1 MNLGLLKEIDALQR
15 EVNSLRPFSSKNLKT
30 LKEYFRVGLTYSSNA
45 LEGNSL
51 TESETK
57 VLLEE
62 GISIGGKPL
71 RDHYEAIG
79 HAESFDKIF
88 SIYQSKDITESIIK
102 DLHFLFYNRIDRE
115 ESGKYRSIKVYLTGS
130 KYPLPGPEKVSS
142 QMKSLIRKIK
152 GLRKELHPIH
162 FAARLHK
169 DFVFIHPF
177 IDGNGRLARLLMN
190 LSLIQDGYLLAVI
203 PPIYRPRYIAY
214 LEEAH
219 ENDLNFMNFIG
230 EVLRETQKDY
240 LRIFK

>member
-1 MNLGLLKEIDALQR
+1 MNLVLLKEIDALQN
-15 EVNSLRPFSSKNLKT
+15 EVNALRPFSSKNLKT

-88 SIYQSKDITESIIK
+88 SIYQKREITESIIK
-102 DLHFLFYNRIDRE
+102 ELHFLFYNRIDRE
-115 ESGKYRSIKVYLTGS
+115 EAGKYRNKKVYITGS
-130 KYPLPGPEKVSS
+130 KYPLPGPEKVSA
-142 QMKSLIRKIK
+142 QMKSLVRKLK
-152 GLRKELHPIH
+152 GLRKEMHAVH

-177 IDGNGRLARLLMN
+177 VDGNGRLARLLMN

-230 EVLRETQKDY
+230 EALRETQKDY
-240 LRIFK
+240 IRIFK